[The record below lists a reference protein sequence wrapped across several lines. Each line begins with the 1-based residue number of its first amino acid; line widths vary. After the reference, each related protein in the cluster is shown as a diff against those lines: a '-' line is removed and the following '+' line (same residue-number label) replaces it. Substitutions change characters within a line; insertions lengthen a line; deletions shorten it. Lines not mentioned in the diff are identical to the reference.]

1 MEENSFDIKYKL
13 EKWTKSRSIRKYTET
28 TPIYPL
34 ILLSGVV
41 ADFLLRAS

>member
-13 EKWTKSRSIRKYTET
+13 EKWTKSSIRKYMET